1 MYSSDTVGVGSML
14 YGNAKVL
21 KVSPASIDRKIAPG
35 NLFLSSR
42 LLSEEGAS
50 TPMINLSPSVTKQR
64 YP

>member
-42 LLSEEGAS
+42 LLLTSA
-50 TPMINLSPSVTKQR
+50 N
-64 YP
+64 